1 MTLWMV
7 TAASRGTDL
16 SFVLDQILCY
26 YADTEEFVGKF
37 ANDGSLP
44 DPNSTTNPEFKGVL
58 QTLKDSIG
66 VDPKTWTKMAVVV
79 TGVSEE
85 TTTRVH
91 RVEEMADKGMEK

>member
-1 MTLWMV
+1 MLTWPG
-7 TAASRGTDL
+7 ADGP
-16 SFVLDQILCY
+16 DQIIDDGGDATMLIHKG
-26 YADTEEFVGKF
+26 EEFEGKF

-66 VDPKTWTKMAVVV
+66 VDPKTWAKMAVVV